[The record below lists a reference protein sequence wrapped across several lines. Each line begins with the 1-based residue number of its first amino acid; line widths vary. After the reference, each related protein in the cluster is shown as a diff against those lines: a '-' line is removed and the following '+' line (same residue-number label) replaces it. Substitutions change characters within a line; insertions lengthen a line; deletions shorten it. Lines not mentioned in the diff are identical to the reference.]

1 MRHPA
6 ATCKTLRIALSEA
19 AVKRAAAD
27 GVTRQIKDPRF
38 PELLLRFRTNRSR
51 ASWHVIRHQGGLSH
65 WEKVGNW
72 PALSVAAML
81 EALPDVLRRLACDPQ
96 AAAKA
101 SGWSTCGDLLAWFA
115 GRMESAAYVSESRR
129 RTAASILRCHLV
141 PGLGAL
147 PLSEVGRPA
156 LEAFAWNLQKQV
168 KPGYLVKVWQL
179 LGQAFGK
186 AYGAGLIEGNP
197 LRDVKL
203 ADFVAAKA
211 GVKEGRLR
219 PVQVLELLTAFAGS
233 WEQHRAGVALA
244 VLMLMHGT
252 RLGEARR
259 AKWVDFDLVG
269 GTWTI
274 PAAHAKSGQGLV
286 LPLTAE
292 AVAVVSHYRQQQTAG
307 GYAGAWLFPGPNR
320 KPLGERQASAAFQR
334 LGLALWTSHDLRKLA
349 RTCWADLGV
358 DFLVGEALL
367 NHKLRGVS
375 AAYIHTTL
383 EAKKREA
390 LELWHR
396 WLAVRGLDFFCAPES
411 VPRHAK
417 PTTPAKPAPVLA

>member
-6 ATCKTLRIALSEA
+6 APCKTLRVALSEA

-38 PELLLRFRTNRSR
+38 PELLLRFRTNRAR
-51 ASWHVIRHQGGLSH
+51 ASWHVIRHQGGQSH
-65 WEKVGNW
+65 WDKVGNW

-81 EALPDVLRRLACDPQ
+81 EALPGVLRRLSVNPQ
-96 AAAKA
+96 GVAQA

-115 GRMESAAYVSESRR
+115 ERMESAAYVSESRR

-147 PLSEVGRPA
+147 PLSQVGRPA
-156 LEAFAWNLQKQV
+156 LEAFAWKLQKQV

-186 AYGAGLIEGNP
+186 AHTAGLIEGNP
-197 LRDVKL
+197 LREVKL

-211 GVKEGRLR
+211 GVKEGRLL
-219 PVQVLELLTAFAGS
+219 PVQVLELLSAFASAWPSRRGD
-233 WEQHRAGVALA
+233 VALA
-244 VLMLMHGT
+244 LLMLMHGT
-252 RLGEARR
+252 RVGETRR
-259 AKWVDFDLVG
+259 AKWADFDLVG
-269 GTWTI
+269 RTWTI
-274 PAAHAKSGQGLV
+274 PAAHAKTGQGLV

-292 AVAVVSHYRQQQTAG
+292 AVAVVSHYRQLQTAA
-307 GYAGAWLFPGPNR
+307 GYAGAWLFPGANR
-320 KPLGERQASAAFQR
+320 QPLSERQASAVFER

-358 DFLVGEALL
+358 DFYVGEALL
-367 NHKLRGVS
+367 NHKLRGVT

-383 EAKKREA
+383 ETKKREA
-390 LELWHR
+390 LEQWHR
-396 WLAVRGLDFFCAPES
+396 WLTVRGLDFFCVTEPL
-411 VPRHAK
+411 PRLSKTNTA
-417 PTTPAKPAPVLA
+417 AKPAPALA